1 MTIVDDPAAPAP
13 AKPKRAPKPKAQAVT
28 IQTPCPPMAPQ
39 IAPAPTSMLDLI
51 WRAASDPNIDVAKM
65 QALIGIRDHEEERA
79 IKLAEREAEAA
90 FNAAMAEVQS
100 KMGRIAT
107 DAANASTRSRYA
119 TYGALDRAIRP
130 LYTAAGFAPSFNE
143 DVGTVGTEMVRVICY
158 LTHTVKG
165 AKISHTRVYHVDIP
179 ADGKGAKGND
189 VMTKTHAHGS
199 AFTYGKRYLLGMI
212 FNIAFGVD
220 DDGNAAGDTII
231 TEEQATELEQL
242 AADVGADLSKT
253 CSYFKIADIA
263 QLPAAKYASVKAGL
277 EAKRSPL

>member
-165 AKISHTRVYHVDIP
+165 AK
-179 ADGKGAKGND
+179 GND